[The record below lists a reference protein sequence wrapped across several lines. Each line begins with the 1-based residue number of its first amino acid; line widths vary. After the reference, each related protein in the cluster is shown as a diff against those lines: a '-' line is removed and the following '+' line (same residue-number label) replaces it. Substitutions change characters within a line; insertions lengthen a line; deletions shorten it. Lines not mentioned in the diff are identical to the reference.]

1 MGSPIGIQ
9 TGQLQVVTLPTEIP
23 GYRITRLLGVGAAS
37 RISLAVEVA
46 TNRQVAV
53 KHVLRESAEDDPFIR
68 QVEIEHEVASKADH
82 AYLRKSYAIHRV
94 RKLLQLR
101 EVILI
106 MEYVDGLPLDKALP
120 NRLNTFLMLFQRVA
134 VGLDALH
141 DAGYVHS
148 DIKPNNIMIGR
159 KGVVKIIDFGQ
170 SCPLGHRKSRIQ
182 GTPDYIAPEQVQRLP
197 LDRRTDVYNL
207 GATMYWLLT
216 GENYPTRMSGVGTSG
231 GRQVIASKKAVAPIE
246 RNDKIPLALSQLV
259 MESCRENPGERP
271 ADMKQVAARLAVI
284 QKLWNKQ
291 RDQARAELLAS
302 RAPVIDPLAQTV
314 EQSDDRSETSG

>member
-1 MGSPIGIQ
+1 M
-9 TGQLQVVTLPTEIP
+9 PTELP
-23 GYRITRLLGVGAAS
+23 GYRVTRLLGVGASS
-37 RISLAVEVA
+37 RISLAVELA

-53 KHVLRESAEDDPFIR
+53 KHVLRESSDDDPFIK
-68 QVEIEHEVASKADH
+68 QVEVEHEVAGKIEH
-82 AYLRKSYAIHRV
+82 RYLRRSLAIHRV

-101 EVILI
+101 EVILV
-106 MEYVDGLPLDKALP
+106 MEFVDGLTLDKALP
-120 NRLNTFLMLFQRVA
+120 NRLNTFLALFQRVA
-134 VGLDALH
+134 SGLDALH
-141 DAGYVHS
+141 DAGFVHS

-159 KGVVKIIDFGQ
+159 KGAVKIIDFGQ
-170 SCPLGHRKSRIQ
+170 SCPLGHRKTRIQ

-207 GATMYWLLT
+207 GATMYWLLS
-216 GENYPTRMSGVGTSG
+216 GETFPTAMAGVGASG
-231 GRQVIASKKAVAPIE
+231 GRQIIASRKPVAPIE

-291 RDQARAELLAS
+291 RDQARADLIAS
-302 RAPVIDPLAQTV
+302 RTPASDPLAQPV
-314 EQSDDRSETSG
+314 EQSNDGSQTSG